1 MLLSF
6 LILLLIQKI
15 LQILKINN
23 KKNTQNELRI
33 DNFGFLKIYLYIYKK
48 LNKYDRDME
57 NNRRLSKLSNI

>member
-57 NNRRLSKLSNI
+57 NN

>member
-6 LILLLIQKI
+6 LILSLIQKI

-57 NNRRLSKLSNI
+57 NN